1 MNLAEHVLSAGLA
14 TPDRLAMSVLGL
26 GRADR
31 WSHARL
37 RQAVLGTATGLLQS
51 GLAPGD
57 RLLMRLG
64 NNPGF
69 PVAYLGAI
77 AAGIVP
83 VPTSPMLTTP
93 EITRIAAAIR
103 PAMVIADPD
112 IALPDQP
119 APVLPAARLG
129 KFALLPPAGF
139 AQAAPDDLAYIVFT
153 SGTSGQ
159 PRAVCHA
166 HRAILARRMM
176 FDGWYGLTPQDR
188 LLHAGAFNWT
198 FTLGTGLMDPWT
210 LGATAL
216 IPAPGIAPEQIPL
229 IAGHHGATILAA
241 APGVFRRMLRA
252 DWRPWPGLR
261 HGLTAGERLDP
272 GLRRAWQAR
281 TGTDLHEAMGMS
293 ECSTFLSGSPA
304 RPAPEGM
311 AGFPQPG
318 RRIAILDDSG
328 APAQGPGILAV
339 HRADPGLFLGY
350 LDQPEETAA
359 RFRGDWFLTGD
370 LAETTPEGAIRLL
383 GRDDDMMNAGG
394 FRVSPGE
401 VEDALAQIP
410 EIGEIAATELP
421 VGPGSSIIA
430 AFWTGSADEARLR
443 AAAERRLARYKQPRE
458 YIHLPALPR
467 TPTGK
472 INRRALRDVHSRA
485 KHDPHPPTQHDT
497 PSPTQHDTP
506 SRAQHDTPSRAQHD
520 TSSRAQHDTHRK
532 DRT

>member
-1 MNLAEHVLSAGLA
+1 MNLAEHVLQAGQDC
-14 TPDRLAMSVLGL
+14 PDKLAMSVIGL

-37 RQAVLGTATGLLQS
+37 RRAVLGTATGLLDA

-64 NNPGF
+64 NSPAF
-69 PVAYLGAI
+69 PVTYLAAI

-83 VPTSPMLTTP
+83 VPTSAMLTGP
-93 EITRIAAAIR
+93 EITRLAAMIHPTMIAAG
-103 PAMVIADPD
+103 PG
-112 IALPDQP
+112 IALPDHP
-119 APVLPAARLG
+119 APVLPAADLAG
-129 KFALLPPAGF
+129 FESLPAAGF
-139 AQAAPDDLAYIVFT
+139 ARRAPDDLAYIVFT

-176 FDGWYGLTPQDR
+176 FQGWYGLTPQDR

-210 LGATAL
+210 IGASAL
-216 IPAPGIAPEQIPL
+216 IPAEGVTSEQIPL
-229 IAGHHGATILAA
+229 LASRHGATILAA
-241 APGVFRRMLRA
+241 APGVFRHMLRA
-252 DWRPWPGLR
+252 DWQPWPALR

-272 GLRRAWQAR
+272 GLRRDWQAR

-304 RPAPEGM
+304 RPAPEGT

-318 RRIAILDDSG
+318 RRLAILDDRG
-328 APAQGPGILAV
+328 APTDGPGQLAV
-339 HRADPGLFLGY
+339 HRSDPGLFLGY

-359 RFRGDWFLTGD
+359 RFKGDWFLTGD
-370 LAETTPEGAIRLL
+370 LAETTAEGALRTL
-383 GRDDDMMNAGG
+383 GRADDMMNAGG
-394 FRVSPGE
+394 FRVAPGE
-401 VEDALAQIP
+401 VEDALTPLPGA
-410 EIGEIAATELP
+410 GEVAATELP

-430 AFWTGSADEARLR
+430 AFWTGPAPETALR
-443 AAAERRLARYKQPRE
+443 AQAESRLARYKQPRE
-458 YIHLPALPR
+458 YIHLAALPR

-472 INRRALRDVHSRA
+472 INRRALRDH
-485 KHDPHPPTQHDT
+485 HT
-497 PSPTQHDTP
+497 
-506 SRAQHDTPSRAQHD
+506 RAQHDLHTPGLQNTD
-520 TSSRAQHDTHRK
+520 QP
-532 DRT
+532 